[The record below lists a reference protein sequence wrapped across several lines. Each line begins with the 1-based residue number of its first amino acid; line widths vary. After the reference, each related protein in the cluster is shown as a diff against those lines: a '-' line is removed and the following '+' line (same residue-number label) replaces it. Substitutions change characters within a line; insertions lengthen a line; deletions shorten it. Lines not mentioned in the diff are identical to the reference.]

1 MTTSDYSTRTA
12 VVLDTVHEH
21 DHEHDHDMHH
31 ELDLNSYVR
40 PTNEA
45 NTTGGVD
52 QTNLDRS
59 ISPNK
64 PNSDTSSKRNRIQAV
79 FLSRSNANDKKTST
93 VSANSVVV
101 LSNPTNNTSG
111 PGGGTNGRDDI
122 CEHANIVAALSQH
135 ASAAMPVASLALLP
149 PPQKLQPTISNASSS
164 SSSSTAKQFLI
175 GRVRSRSKSDPQSVP
190 DKSLFSK
197 FFPKKTKKPLPT
209 LLTTT
214 TKAIE
219 NQTNINSNKKRQNM
233 NNNLLTTNYQRSN
246 NYEDD
251 DDELDDRTASTGSL
265 SDNVRQNNKHD
276 GIGSGRSSNTIRG
289 GSRTSSGSGKNI
301 SAGPNALSLPTSDSQ
316 YYASMSSAPTGFS
329 ISYHKRMSKGNDGL
343 RLQAALG
350 RLQQQSKQSTTTSGG
365 TSQLLSLFQDPKRSG
380 AQSPNNLTGSTRL
393 GKTHS
398 GQTTIIAKNSSSDQP
413 SVYCIRPTSSS
424 STQDIDDTFI
434 SDDEIYTQF
443 MRTHTCYD
451 IMPKS
456 SKLVV
461 FDTQLAVKK
470 AFYALVHNGV
480 RAAPIWDTK
489 RQRFTAMLTIT
500 DFILILQKYYKEPNA
515 KIEELEEHR
524 IETWREVLREYEKPL
539 LSIKP
544 TDSLFEAVRTLV
556 ENHVHRLPIVDPISH
571 NVIFILTHKRILR
584 FLYLY
589 IYDWPQP
596 TYLCKTL
603 EELNL
608 GTYHNMHIIDENTT
622 VIEALN
628 QFVKYRISALPIV
641 DSQRKLV
648 NIYSKFDVIGLAADK
663 TYTNLNMTIKEALS
677 YRKER
682 LETVA
687 KCYKNETLAA
697 CMERIVKAEVHRL
710 VVVDND
716 EHVIGVLSLS
726 DLLNYIVIRPTKTQL
741 SVSPPPPSTTTQLVP
756 TINVFNEDDPV
767 VEEDENTDEEAIEKK
782 TN

>member
-1 MTTSDYSTRTA
+1 MATSDYSTRTA
-12 VVLDTVHEH
+12 VLLDTVHEH

-31 ELDLNSYVR
+31 DMDLNSYVR
-40 PTNEA
+40 PTNET
-45 NTTGGVD
+45 NTTSGAD
-52 QTNLDRS
+52 QTNLDQS

-64 PNSDTSSKRNRIQAV
+64 PNSEVSSKRNRIQAV

-111 PGGGTNGRDDI
+111 PGGGTISRDDI
-122 CEHANIVAALSQH
+122 CEPSNIVAALSQH

-149 PPQKLQPTISNASSS
+149 LPQKPQSTTLNLT
-164 SSSSTAKQFLI
+164 SSTAKQFLI

-197 FFPKKTKKPLPT
+197 FFPKKTKKPLST

-214 TKAIE
+214 TKSIE
-219 NQTNINSNKKRQNM
+219 NQTNINSNKKRQNI

-251 DDELDDRTASTGSL
+251 DDELDERTVSTGSL
-265 SDNVRQNNKHD
+265 SDNDRQNNKND
-276 GIGSGRSSNTIRG
+276 RIGGNRNSNTNRN
-289 GSRTSSGSGKNI
+289 GSRTSSGSGRNI
-301 SAGPNALSLPTSDSQ
+301 SAGPNALSLPSSDSQ

-329 ISYHKRMSKGNDGL
+329 ISYHKRPSKANDDL
-343 RLQAALG
+343 RLQATLA
-350 RLQQQSKQSTTTSGG
+350 RIQQQSKQGTPTCGG

-380 AQSPNNLTGSTRL
+380 AQSPINVNSSARV
-393 GKTHS
+393 GKTLS
-398 GQTTIIAKNSSSDQP
+398 GQTGIRKNSSSDQP
-413 SVYCIRPTSSS
+413 SIYCLRPTSSS
-424 STQDIDDTFI
+424 PTQDADDTFI

-489 RQRFTAMLTIT
+489 RQRFIAMLTIT

-544 TDSLFEAVRTLV
+544 TDSLYEAVRTLI

-596 TYLCKTL
+596 AYVSKTL

-608 GTYHNMHIIDENTT
+608 GTYHDMHIIDENTT

-628 QFVKYRISALPIV
+628 QFVKYRISALPVV
-641 DSQRKLV
+641 DNQRKLV

-687 KCYKNETLAA
+687 KCYKNETLAT

-726 DLLNYIVIRPTKTQL
+726 DLLNYIVIRPTKIQP
-741 SVSPPPPSTTTQLVP
+741 SISPLPSTTITHLVP

-767 VEEDENTDEEAIEKK
+767 IEEDENIDDEAKEIK

>member
-1 MTTSDYSTRTA
+1 MTTSDYPTRSS
-12 VVLDTVHEH
+12 VLLDTVHEH

-31 ELDLNSYVR
+31 EMDLNNYIQ
-40 PTNEA
+40 PMNEA
-45 NTTGGVD
+45 NATVGID
-52 QTNLDRS
+52 QINLDRS

-64 PNSDTSSKRNRIQAV
+64 PNSDGSSKRNRFQAV
-79 FLSRSNANDKKTST
+79 FLSRSNANDKKTAT
-93 VSANSVVV
+93 ISANSVVV
-101 LSNPTNNTSG
+101 LSHPTNNTSG
-111 PGGGTNGRDDI
+111 PSGGTNGKNDI
-122 CEHANIVAALSQH
+122 CEHSNVVATLSQH
-135 ASAAMPVASLALLP
+135 ASAVMPVATLALP
-149 PPQKLQPTISNASSS
+149 PPKAPTTTTNSAST
-164 SSSSTAKQFLI
+164 TAKQFLI

-190 DKSLFSK
+190 DKSLFSR
-197 FFPKKTKKPLPT
+197 FFPKKTKKPLAA
-209 LLTTT
+209 LLTAS
-214 TKAIE
+214 TKGIDTR
-219 NQTNINSNKKRQNM
+219 TNMDSYKKQQNI
-233 NNNLLTTNYQRSN
+233 NNNLLTANYQRSN

-251 DDELDDRTASTGSL
+251 DYELDDRTTSTGSL
-265 SDNVRQNNKHD
+265 SDNDRLNNKD
-276 GIGSGRSSNTIRG
+276 DRITSARSSNTIRG

-329 ISYHKRMSKGNDGL
+329 ISYHKRMTKGNDNL
-343 RLQAALG
+343 RIQAALG
-350 RLQQQSKQSTTTSGG
+350 RLQQQNKQGTTGEG
-365 TSQLLSLFQDPKRSG
+365 TSQLMALFQDPKRSG
-380 AQSPNNLTGSTRL
+380 AQSPNHISGSTRIS
-393 GKTHS
+393 KTLS
-398 GQTTIIAKNSSSDQP
+398 GQTIITKSSSSDQP
-413 SVYCIRPTSSS
+413 SVYCIRPTSCSP
-424 STQDIDDTFI
+424 TQDVDDTFI
-434 SDDEIYTQF
+434 SDDEIYTHF
-443 MRTHTCYD
+443 MKTHSCYD

-480 RAAPIWDTK
+480 RAAPIWDSK

-544 TDSLFEAVRTLV
+544 TDSLFEAVRILI

-584 FLYLY
+584 FFYLY

-596 TYLCKTL
+596 SYVSKTL

-608 GTYHNMHIIDENTT
+608 GTYHDMHIIDENTT

-628 QFVKYRISALPIV
+628 QFVKYRISALPVV

-677 YRKER
+677 FRKER

-697 CMERIVKAEVHRL
+697 CMERIIKAEVHRL

-726 DLLNYIVIRPTKTQL
+726 DLLYYIVIRPTKTEP
-741 SVSPPPPSTTTQLVP
+741 SVSLTPPPPPPSLTIATTTHLVP
-756 TINVFNEDDPV
+756 TINVFSNDDPV
-767 VEEDENTDEEAIEKK
+767 VEEDEEE
-782 TN
+782 

>member
-12 VVLDTVHEH
+12 VLLDTVHEH

-31 ELDLNSYVR
+31 EMDLNSYVR
-40 PTNEA
+40 PMNEA
-45 NTTGGVD
+45 NTTGGID

-59 ISPNK
+59 ILSNK
-64 PNSDTSSKRNRIQAV
+64 PNSDTLSKRNRIPPV
-79 FLSRSNANDKKTST
+79 FLPRTNANDKKTST
-93 VSANSVVV
+93 ISANSVVI
-101 LSNPTNNTSG
+101 LSNPTNNTTG
-111 PGGGTNGRDDI
+111 PGGGTNGREDI
-122 CEHANIVAALSQH
+122 SEHSNIVAALSQH

-149 PPQKLQPTISNASSS
+149 PPQKIQSTNINSTTL
-164 SSSSTAKQFLI
+164 TAKQLF

-214 TKAIE
+214 TRAME
-219 NQTNINSNKKRQNM
+219 NQTNINSNKKRQNI
-233 NNNLLTTNYQRSN
+233 NHNNLLTTNYQRSN

-251 DDELDDRTASTGSL
+251 DDELDERTASAGSL
-265 SDNVRQNNKHD
+265 SDNDRQNNKHD
-276 GIGSGRSSNTIRG
+276 RISSNRSSNTVRG
-289 GSRTSSGSGKNI
+289 GSRTSSGSGKYI

-329 ISYHKRMSKGNDGL
+329 ISYHKRMSKGNDEL
-343 RLQAALG
+343 RLQTTLS
-350 RLQQQSKQSTTTSGG
+350 RLQQQSKQGTTTSGG
-365 TSQLLSLFQDPKRSG
+365 ASQLLSLFQDPKRSG
-380 AQSPNNLTGSTRL
+380 AQSPNNLTGSARV
-393 GKTHS
+393 GKTLS
-398 GQTTIIAKNSSSDQP
+398 GQTIITKNSSSDQP
-413 SVYCIRPTSSS
+413 SIYCIRPTSTSP
-424 STQDIDDTFI
+424 TQDVDDTFI

-489 RQRFTAMLTIT
+489 RQRFIAMLTIT

-544 TDSLFEAVRTLV
+544 NDSLFEAVRTLV

-596 TYLCKTL
+596 TYVSKTL

-608 GTYHNMHIIDENTT
+608 GTYHDMHII
-622 VIEALN
+622 L
-628 QFVKYRISALPIV
+628 IS
-641 DSQRKLV
+641 D
-648 NIYSKFDVIGLAADK
+648 
-663 TYTNLNMTIKEALS
+663 
-677 YRKER
+677 
-682 LETVA
+682 
-687 KCYKNETLAA
+687 
-697 CMERIVKAEVHRL
+697 
-710 VVVDND
+710 
-716 EHVIGVLSLS
+716 
-726 DLLNYIVIRPTKTQL
+726 
-741 SVSPPPPSTTTQLVP
+741 
-756 TINVFNEDDPV
+756 
-767 VEEDENTDEEAIEKK
+767 
-782 TN
+782 